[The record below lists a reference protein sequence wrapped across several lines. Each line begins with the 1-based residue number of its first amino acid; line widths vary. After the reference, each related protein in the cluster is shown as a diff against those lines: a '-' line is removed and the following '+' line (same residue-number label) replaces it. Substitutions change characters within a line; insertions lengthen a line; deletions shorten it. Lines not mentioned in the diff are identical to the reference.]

1 MKKLNTNKLGD
12 IGAFGEDVAADYLE
26 SVGYEI
32 LERNAVCSGK
42 EIDIIA
48 ADMKYVVFVEV
59 KTRTKYYG
67 KSIYGSAASAVDKR
81 KQEHIISAAKSYLLE
96 NRLRRIPRFDVI
108 EVYVERADN
117 SIKVVNVNHLPR
129 AFASGR

>member
-1 MKKLNTNKLGD
+1 MKKLNPNKLGSV
-12 IGAFGEDVAADYLE
+12 GSFGEEVAVDYML
-26 SVGYEI
+26 SQGYEI
-32 LERNAVCSGK
+32 VARNAVYDGK

-48 ADMKYVVFVEV
+48 TDMRYIVFVEV

-67 KSIYGSAASAVDKR
+67 QSIYGSAASAVDR
-81 KQEHIISAAKSYLLE
+81 KKQMNIISAAKAFLNE
-96 NRLRRIPRFDVI
+96 NYHRKIPRFDVI
-108 EVYVERADN
+108 EVYVEHGHD